1 MLRSAA
7 FTWSCACVVPSTR
20 QLGADSETQMAS
32 CVFSFVKTYLCRVGI
47 AAWIGCTSTSY
58 GQRLG
63 VSIFDERTRTFP
75 E

>member
-7 FTWSCACVVPSTR
+7 FTWSCACLVPSTR
-20 QLGADSETQMAS
+20 QLGADFETHMAS
-32 CVFSFVKTYLCRVGI
+32 CVFFVRIRLCRVGT

-63 VSIFDERTRTFP
+63 VSMIDERTRTFP

>member
-7 FTWSCACVVPSTR
+7 FTWSCACLVPSTR
-20 QLGADSETQMAS
+20 QLGADSGTQMAS
-32 CVFSFVKTYLCRVGI
+32 CLFFVRMYLCRVGI
-47 AAWIGCTSTSY
+47 GTSIGCISTSY

>member
-7 FTWSCACVVPSTR
+7 FTWSCACLVPSTR
-20 QLGADSETQMAS
+20 QLGADSGTQMAS
-32 CVFSFVKTYLCRVGI
+32 CVFFVRVCLCRVGI
-47 AAWIGCTSTSY
+47 AASIGCTATSY

-63 VSIFDERTRTFP
+63 VSILDERTRTFP